1 MILCLDVGNTQL
13 HGGVFDGEK
22 LVCQFRKTSK
32 DQSSSD
38 EYGIF
43 LRTVLR
49 ENGVDPQTI
58 QKISICSV
66 VPSVVHSLRNAC
78 LKYFS
83 KTPFLLQSGVKT
95 GLIIKYKNPAE
106 VGSDRIANSIAAV
119 NKFPKKNIIIVDF
132 GTATTVCVINKNK
145 EYLGG
150 CILPGV
156 RISMEALE
164 AKTAKLPR
172 VDIVKKSSVIGQTT
186 IDSIQ
191 TGLFFG
197 QYGMVKE
204 IVERSKQEAFG
215 KETAIVLG
223 TGGFSSLYDKEA
235 LFDMVI
241 PDLVL
246 RGLAVATEMNEPKKV
261 TTTKKPAEAII

>member
-1 MILCLDVGNTQL
+1 MILCLDVGNTQI
-13 HGGVFDGEK
+13 HGGVFDQGK
-22 LVCQFRKTSK
+22 LVVQFRKTSV

-49 ENGVDPQTI
+49 ENSVDPKEITR
-58 QKISICSV
+58 ISICSV

-83 KTPFLLQSGVKT
+83 KTPFVLQTGVKT
-95 GLIIKYKNPAE
+95 GLMIKYKNPGE
-106 VGSDRIANSIAAV
+106 VGSDRIANSIAAAHQY
-119 NKFPKKNIIIVDF
+119 PQKNLIIVDF
-132 GTATTVCVINKNK
+132 GTATTVCVINKKK

-150 CILPGV
+150 CILPGI

-164 AKTAKLPR
+164 EKTAKLPR
-172 VDIVKKSSVIGQTT
+172 VDIIKKTSVIGQTT

-191 TGLFFG
+191 TGLYFG
-197 QYGMVKE
+197 QLGMVKE
-204 IVERSKQEAFG
+204 IVERSKQEAFDG
-215 KETAIVLG
+215 EDCFVIG
-223 TGGFSSLYDKEA
+223 TGGFASLFDKEK
-235 LFDMVI
+235 LFDLAI

-246 RGLAVATEMNEPKKV
+246 RGILIATEMNELKV
-261 TTTKKPAEAII
+261 ETKKKPVEATV

>member
-1 MILCLDVGNTQL
+1 MILCLDIGNTQI
-13 HGGVFDGEK
+13 HGGVFENDK
-22 LVCQFRKTSK
+22 LVLQFRKTSK

-49 ENGVDPQTI
+49 ENNVDPA
-58 QKISICSV
+58 KIDKVSICSV

-83 KTPFLLQSGVKT
+83 KTPFVLQTGVKT
-95 GLIIKYKNPAE
+95 GLKIKYKNPAE
-106 VGSDRIANSIAAV
+106 VGSDRIANSIAAT
-119 NKFPKKNIIIVDF
+119 NMYPQQNIIIVDF
-132 GTATTVCVINKNK
+132 GTATTVCVINKEK

-150 CILPGV
+150 CILPGI

-164 AKTAKLPR
+164 SKTAKLPR

-191 TGLFFG
+191 TGLYFG

-204 IVERSKQEAFG
+204 IIERSKQETFPG
-215 KETAIVLG
+215 EPCVVIG
-223 TGGFSSLYDKEA
+223 TGGFSSLFDKEG
-235 LFDMVI
+235 LFDLIV
-241 PDLVL
+241 PELVL
-246 RGLAVATEMNEPKKV
+246 RGIARATHLNEIKITKNTEV
-261 TTTKKPAEAII
+261 TL

>member
-1 MILCLDVGNTQL
+1 MILCLDVGNTQI
-13 HGGVFDGEK
+13 HGGVFSQGK
-22 LVCQFRKTSK
+22 LVIQFRKTSV

-49 ENGVDPQTI
+49 ENGVEPKDITRV
-58 QKISICSV
+58 SICSV

-83 KTPFLLQSGVKT
+83 KEPFVLQTGVKT
-95 GLIIKYKNPAE
+95 GLMIKYKNPAE
-106 VGSDRIANSIAAV
+106 VGSDRIANSIAAAHEY
-119 NKFPKKNIIIVDF
+119 PKQNLIIVDF
-132 GTATTVCVINKNK
+132 GTATTVCVINKQK

-172 VDIVKKSSVIGQTT
+172 VDIIKKTSVIGQTT

-191 TGLFFG
+191 TGLYFG
-197 QYGMVKE
+197 QLGMVKE
-204 IVERSKQEAFG
+204 IVERSRKEAFND
-215 KETAIVLG
+215 ESCLVIG
-223 TGGFSSLYDKEA
+223 TGGFASLFDKEK
-235 LFDMVI
+235 LFDLAI

-246 RGLAVATEMNEPKKV
+246 RGILIATELNEPKTESRRKSEEV
-261 TTTKKPAEAII
+261 TV

>member
-1 MILCLDVGNTQL
+1 MILCLDVGNTQI
-13 HGGVFDGEK
+13 HGGVFDKDK
-22 LVCQFRKTSK
+22 LIFQFRKTSK

-43 LRTVLR
+43 MRTVLR
-49 ENGVDPQTI
+49 ENNVDPQSI

-83 KTPFLLQSGVKT
+83 KTPFVLQTGVKT
-95 GLIIKYKNPAE
+95 GLMIKYKNPAE
-106 VGSDRIANSIAAV
+106 VGSDRIANSIAAT
-119 NKFPKKNIIIVDF
+119 NMYPKKNIIVVDF
-132 GTATTVCVINKNK
+132 GTATTVCVINKDK

-150 CILPGV
+150 CILPGI

-172 VDIVKKSSVIGQTT
+172 VDIIKKSSVIGQTT

-191 TGLFFG
+191 TGLYFG
-197 QYGMVKE
+197 QLGMVKE
-204 IVERSKQEAFG
+204 IIERSKAEAFG
-215 KETAIVLG
+215 DESSIVIG
-223 TGGFSSLYDKEA
+223 TGGFSSLFDKEN
-235 LFDMVI
+235 LFDYVI

-246 RGLAVATEMNEPKKV
+246 RGIAIATTMNETKNKDKK
-261 TTTKKPAEAII
+261 TS

>member
-13 HGGVFDGEK
+13 HGGVFEGEK
-22 LVCQFRKTSK
+22 LLFQFRKTSK

-49 ENGVDPQTI
+49 ENGVDPK
-58 QKISICSV
+58 KISRISLCSV

-78 LKYFS
+78 IKYFAI
-83 KTPFLLQSGVKT
+83 TPFVLQTGVKT
-95 GLIIKYKNPAE
+95 GLKIKYKNPAE

-119 NKFPKKNIIIVDF
+119 SQYPNQNIIIIDF
-132 GTATTVCVINKNK
+132 GTATTICVINKNK

-150 CILPGV
+150 CILPGI

-164 AKTAKLPR
+164 SKTAKLPR
-172 VDIVKKSSVIGQTT
+172 VDIIKKSSVIGQTT

-191 TGLFFG
+191 SGLYFG

-204 IVERSKQEAFG
+204 IVERSKTEAFPN
-215 KETAIVLG
+215 EECLVIG
-223 TGGFSSLYDKEA
+223 TGGFSSLFDKEG
-235 LFDMVI
+235 LFDKI
-241 PDLVL
+241 IQDLVL
-246 RGLAVATEMNEPKKV
+246 RGISAATELNSIRTDNLKKITME
-261 TTTKKPAEAII
+261 TTL

>member
-1 MILCLDVGNTQL
+1 MILCLDVGNTQV
-13 HGGVFDGEK
+13 HGGVFDKDK
-22 LVCQFRKTSK
+22 LVVQFRKTSI

-49 ENGVDPQTI
+49 ENGVDPKDITR
-58 QKISICSV
+58 ISICSV

-83 KTPFLLQSGVKT
+83 KTPFVLQTGVKT
-95 GLIIKYKNPAE
+95 GLMIKYKNPAE
-106 VGSDRIANSIAAV
+106 VGSDRIANSIAASHQY
-119 NKFPKKNIIIVDF
+119 PKQNLIIVDF
-132 GTATTVCVINKNK
+132 GTATTVCVINKQK

-150 CILPGV
+150 CILPGI

-172 VDIVKKSSVIGQTT
+172 VDIIKKTSVIGQTT

-191 TGLFFG
+191 TGLYFG
-197 QYGMVKE
+197 QLGMVKE
-204 IVERSKQEAFG
+204 IIERSKQEAFKG
-215 KETAIVLG
+215 EECFVIG
-223 TGGFSSLYDKEA
+223 TGGFSSLFDKEN
-235 LFDMVI
+235 LFDVTI

-246 RGLAVATEMNEPKKV
+246 RGILIATELNESKPENK
-261 TTTKKPAEAII
+261 KKPAEALQ

>member
-1 MILCLDVGNTQL
+1 MILCLDVGNTQI
-13 HGGVFDGEK
+13 HGGVFDKDK
-22 LVCQFRKTSK
+22 LVFQFRKTSV

-43 LRTVLR
+43 LRAVLR
-49 ENGVDPQTI
+49 ENGVEHKDITR
-58 QKISICSV
+58 ISICSV

-83 KTPFLLQSGVKT
+83 KTPFVLQTGVKT
-95 GLIIKYKNPAE
+95 GLMIKYKNPGE
-106 VGSDRIANSIAAV
+106 VGSDRIANSIAATHQ
-119 NKFPKKNIIIVDF
+119 FPKQNLIIVDF

-150 CILPGV
+150 CILPGI

-172 VDIVKKSSVIGQTT
+172 VDIIKKTSVIGQTT

-191 TGLFFG
+191 TGLYFG
-197 QYGMVKE
+197 QLGMVKE
-204 IVERSKQEAFG
+204 IVERSKQEAFNG
-215 KETAIVLG
+215 EECMVIG
-223 TGGFSSLYDKEA
+223 TGGFSSLFDKEN
-235 LFDMVI
+235 LFDI
-241 PDLVL
+241 AIADLVL
-246 RGLAVATEMNEPKKV
+246 RGILIATEMNEVKNETK
-261 TTTKKPAEAII
+261 KKPAEALQ

>member
-1 MILCLDVGNTQL
+1 MILCLDIGNTQI
-13 HGGVFDGEK
+13 HGGIFKNDK
-22 LVCQFRKTSK
+22 LVFQFRKTSK

-49 ENGVDPQTI
+49 ENNVDPQKI
-58 QKISICSV
+58 KKISICSV

-83 KTPFLLQSGVKT
+83 TTPFVLQTGVKT
-95 GLIIKYKNPAE
+95 GLKIRYKNPAE
-106 VGSDRIANSIAAV
+106 VGSDRIANSIAAIHMH
-119 NKFPKKNIIIVDF
+119 PGKNIIIVDF
-132 GTATTVCVINKNK
+132 GTATTVCVINKEK

-150 CILPGV
+150 CILPGI

-164 AKTAKLPR
+164 SKTAKLPR

-191 TGLFFG
+191 TGLYFG

-204 IVERSKQEAFG
+204 IIERSKQEAFSG
-215 KETAIVLG
+215 EPCVVIG
-223 TGGFSSLYDKEA
+223 TGGFSSLFDKEN
-235 LFDMVI
+235 LFDETI

-246 RGLAVATEMNEPKKV
+246 RGIAKATELNETKIYK
-261 TTTKKPAEAII
+261 TTDLTV